1 MSSTDTSP
9 EQPKK
14 RGRKVVDQKKRRCWI
29 VCCPKCKHTFDFAHR
44 DPTVKPEPITTPG
57 MDPKEKNKIYQA
69 RYRLKHQNKLLD
81 NDIDVSRIQVS

>member
-14 RGRKVVDQKKRRCWI
+14 RGRKALPIEQHKRRVWK
-29 VCCPKCKHTFDFAHR
+29 VQCPCCKHQFDFAHR
-44 DPTVKPEPITTPG
+44 DPTVKPEPVTTPG

-69 RYRLKHQNKLLD
+69 RYRLKHQNKLHD
-81 NDIDVSRIQVS
+81 NDIVLDEQ